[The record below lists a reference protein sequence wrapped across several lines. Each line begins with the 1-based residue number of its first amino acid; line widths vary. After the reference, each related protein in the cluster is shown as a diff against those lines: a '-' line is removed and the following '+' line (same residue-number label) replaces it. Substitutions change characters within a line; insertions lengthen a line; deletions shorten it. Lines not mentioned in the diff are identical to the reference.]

1 MANTLDIDAQKQ
13 RKQKMILAVG
23 GVILLA
29 LMAIQLPKIMGGS
42 STPKASGAASASRA
56 TGATGAEGVASS
68 PTASSSADESAATPS
83 APVVPPGAPRAVL
96 VGVTVGGAGRP
107 VADEGQ
113 LRVFTLFDAKDPFVQ
128 QLPAETSG
136 ATSPTGEPTLSDTQ
150 PGAADEAD
158 AKPGASGG
166 TAETAPDPAAPQF
179 ATVSVNGVVQ
189 PLEVD
194 DTFPKKQPLFVLVG
208 LKPKAAKIAIAGGSL
223 TDGQTVTVGLGKNLT
238 LVNTAT
244 GARYAIKLLY
254 VGSEP
259 ERIAGFVKGEAKA
272 K

>member
-1 MANTLDIDAQKQ
+1 MAKTLDTNAEKQ
-13 RKQKMILAVG
+13 RKQKILLAVG

-29 LMAIQLPKIMGGS
+29 LLAIQLPKMMGGS
-42 STPKASGAASASRA
+42 SAPSASRASGA
-56 TGATGAEGVASS
+56 TGATGASGVTSS
-68 PTASSSADESAATPS
+68 TASSSADETAATPS
-83 APVVPPGAPRAVL
+83 APAVPPGAPRAVL
-96 VGVTVGGAGRP
+96 VGVTVGGTGRA

-150 PGAADEAD
+150 PGSAGDEGDTGSAAPD
-158 AKPGASGG
+158 G
-166 TAETAPDPAAPQF
+166 TAETAPEPAAPQF
-179 ATVSVNGVVQ
+179 ATLSVNGVVQ
-189 PLEVD
+189 PLEVE

-208 LKPKAAKIAIAGGSL
+208 LKPKEAKIGIAGGAF
-223 TDGQTVTVGLGKNLT
+223 TDGETVAVGLGKNVT

-259 ERIAGFVKGEAKA
+259 EQVAGFTKGEAK
-272 K
+272 KK